1 MYDND
6 AFDDNTQPYGE
17 LSLTFLPSPATR
29 ITGSASYSIYE
40 SDVSNFMSQDRFYAS
55 LSVAHDLTAKLNFYL
70 SGAYTLNAYD
80 ADYALDPTLEDG
92 DENTFLVSMRLSYR
106 LNRVNWLEAGYQFV
120 MLDSDLNGRESY
132 ERNRVDLGWK
142 IQLF

>member
-1 MYDND
+1 M
-6 AFDDNTQPYGE
+6 
-17 LSLTFLPSPATR
+17 
-29 ITGSASYSIYE
+29 
-40 SDVSNFMSQDRFYAS
+40 